1 MNVNQD
7 LPIGAKLE
15 QDKLK
20 WDAAQQAKKTSQQK
34 VVITEIDIPF
44 TNLVSF
50 LVKLAVAAVPAGII
64 VAIIWL
70 IVSAV
75 IFGSL
80 SR

>member
-1 MNVNQD
+1 MNADHD
-7 LPIGAKLE
+7 LPSSAKLA
-15 QDKLK
+15 QDKAE
-20 WDAAQQAKKTSQQK
+20 WDASQQEKKKSQQK

-44 TNLVSF
+44 ANLVSF